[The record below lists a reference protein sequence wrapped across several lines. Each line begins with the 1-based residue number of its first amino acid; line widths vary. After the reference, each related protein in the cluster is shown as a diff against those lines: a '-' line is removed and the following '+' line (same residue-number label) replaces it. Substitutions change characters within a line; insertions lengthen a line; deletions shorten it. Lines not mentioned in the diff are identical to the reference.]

1 MVVVS
6 ASHRRLSSLTLSL
19 SLGIFLA
26 GGLIAETAAQN
37 QSSGQI
43 VEEILVTG
51 KGLEE
56 TTPGELSK
64 YGNRIEFVTADDIE
78 LGGFVDLSQTLQMQA
93 PGLYIAPKNGPYDYM
108 NCSLQGARCEDTLW
122 LIDGVR
128 INNRLYNTTAPL
140 DTIPAHMI
148 ERVEILY
155 GGQGIF
161 YGTQSVAGVVNVV
174 THPFTD
180 GPAGSI
186 EAGLNTNDGYQVS
199 GRYSNSF
206 GNHRFV
212 VYGSQDEADGY
223 RPIPLNNFQPSG
235 TDRERG
241 YEVFNIGGKY
251 AYDFSENT
259 RLSILYQHTDNEVD
273 NIRPYQAAVRNNAR
287 VEDLVTAK
295 LDFAVGGNIDAYIKG
310 YYHDWDTEWDHIT
323 NDLDA
328 AGNLTGTQTVLY
340 QDAFWGFEDFGVMAG
355 ARITTSHGLDYAV
368 GYEYQEFS
376 GSDDVWLIAD
386 LSEEAH
392 GFFGQVRTNED
403 LLENTRLALG
413 VRHNTTSGD
422 ADRTVWNLSG
432 RHDFTDNFFAS
443 LTLGTS
449 FRLPDAEEL
458 YLMDCCEVGN
468 PNLEPEESFNVN
480 VSIGGYLAI
489 ADGLNWE
496 LIGFMRDVD
505 NLIDI
510 DFSQPAYPD
519 GIFENFDT
527 RLDVTGFEAQAGLAL
542 NEEIH
547 ASLNLV
553 FMDAEFEGSN
563 EQAQDI
569 PETQLKFNLRYSP
582 QSLPL
587 EVGLSTLY
595 VGEVYDVVGGGVG
608 RIEHGDYVVVD
619 INGAWYFGAD
629 RQHRIGLRLEN
640 AFDKDYAT
648 SLGRGRFDVGG
659 GSYAY
664 RNLGM
669 EQTLHATYRYTFR

>member
-1 MVVVS
+1 MCKRPYLHNLNYAKSIICCFSLILTS
-6 ASHRRLSSLTLSL
+6 AYLYPV
-19 SLGIFLA
+19 
-26 GGLIAETAAQN
+26 IAQTTSNE
-37 QSSGQI
+37 I

-51 KGLEE
+51 KGIEE

-64 YGNRIEFVTADDIE
+64 FGNRIEFVTADDIE
-78 LGGFVDLSQTLQMQA
+78 LGGFVDLSQTLQMQV
-93 PGLYIAPKNGPYDYM
+93 PGLYIAPKHGPFDYM

-174 THPFTD
+174 TRSFTD
-180 GPAGSI
+180 RPSGSF
-186 EAGLNTNDGYQVS
+186 EAGMNTNNGYQVS
-199 GRYSNSF
+199 ANYSTSY
-206 GNHRFV
+206 GNHQIAL
-212 VYGSQDEADGY
+212 YASQDESDGY
-223 RPIPLNNFQPSG
+223 RPIPLNQFQPSG

-241 YEVFNIGGKY
+241 YEVLTVGAKY
-251 AYDFSENT
+251 AYEFSSNT
-259 RLSILYQHTDNEVD
+259 RFSVLYQHTDNEVD
-273 NIRPYQAAVRNNAR
+273 NVRPYQAAVRNNAR

-295 LDFAVGGNIDAYIKG
+295 LDFSINENIDAYIKG

-328 AGNLTGTQTVLY
+328 MGNLTGTRTVLY
-340 QDAFWGFEDFGVMAG
+340 QDTFWGFEDFGVSAG
-355 ARITTSHGLDYAV
+355 ARITSNHGLDYAL

-386 LSEEAH
+386 LSEKAH
-392 GFFGQVRTNED
+392 GFFGQVRTNES
-403 LLENTRLALG
+403 LMENTRIALG
-413 VRHNTTSGD
+413 VRYNTTSGN

-432 RHDFTDNFFAS
+432 RHDFTDNLFAGI
-443 LTLGTS
+443 TLGTS

-468 PNLEPEESFNVN
+468 PNLEPEHSFNVN
-480 VSIGGYLAI
+480 ASIGGTLDVAN
-489 ADGLNWE
+489 GLNWE
-496 LIGFMRDVD
+496 LIGFMREID

-510 DFSQPAYPD
+510 DFANPAYPD

-527 RLDVTGFEAQAGLAL
+527 QVEVTGFEAQAGLAL
-542 NEEIH
+542 NSELY

-553 FMDAEFEGSN
+553 LIDAEFENLN
-563 EQAQDI
+563 EQVQDI

-582 QSLPL
+582 EAWPL
-587 EVGLSTLY
+587 EAGLSTLY
-595 VGEVYDVVGGGVG
+595 VGDVYDVVGGGIG
-608 RIEHGDYVVVD
+608 RIEHGNYIVVD
-619 INGAWYFGAD
+619 LNGAWYFGTD
-629 RQHRIGLRLEN
+629 RRHRLGLRLEN
-640 AFDKDYAT
+640 IFDEEYAT
-648 SLGRGRFDVGG
+648 SLGRGRFDAGG

-664 RNLGM
+664 SNLGM
-669 EQTLHATYRYTFR
+669 QRTLHANYRFRF